1 VLKDWVILGQ
11 GIAALTFLDEFL
23 DMSSSS
29 GRILQLSSEAMA
41 PSCSLRSTAICCSN
55 GIEKGLSPLG
65 DLLFDSYHLA
75 EDFFRREKPEGVYF
89 GKQFSQ
95 CQKDGEY
102 SPEQYERRFGT
113 VEELSHLGPF
123 VNKHPTKK
131 GKVWDAYL
139 LDPPAY
145 LSWFE
150 KRIEKKVSKSS
161 LDFERRDDYV
171 VNLKVENDL
180 YILETLNKKIIKA
193 KNIVLASGAYAH
205 LMKSFLPTPFEAL
218 DKAKVVAGSYLVF
231 DSIDWGEG
239 SFVVSYNGHN
249 YVYRHWDKTL
259 LIGGTTD
266 PNENGAVTAINW
278 VKLKEMFEIGKNEL
292 ELPFPAFE
300 RGQAFV
306 GLRQKGVK
314 RMPFWGEIY
323 SIEDSHLFGLLS
335 FYKNGYTFPFK
346 GSKELCAQI
355 RKKVP
360 NL

>member
-1 VLKDWVILGQ
+1 
-11 GIAALTFLDEFL
+11 
-23 DMSSSS
+23 
-29 GRILQLSSEAMA
+29 MA
-41 PSCSLRSTAICCSN
+41 PSCSLRTTAICCVN
-55 GIEKGLSPLG
+55 GIQKGKSSLG

-75 EDFFRREKPEGVYF
+75 EDFFKKEKPEGVTF
-89 GKQFSQ
+89 GKQFNQ
-95 CQKDGEY
+95 CQKEGDN
-102 SPEQYERRFGT
+102 SPEEYERRFGT
-113 VEELSHLGPF
+113 VEDLSYLGPF
-123 VNKHPTKK
+123 VNKHQTKK
-131 GKVWDAYL
+131 GKVWDTYL

-161 LDFERRDDYV
+161 LNFEKRDDFV
-171 VNLKVENDL
+171 VNLSVENGL
-180 YILETLNKKIIKA
+180 YVLETLNKKIIKA
-193 KNIVLASGAYAH
+193 KNIVLATGAYAH
-205 LMKSFLPTPFEAL
+205 LMRALLPTPFEIL
-218 DKAKVVAGSYLVF
+218 SKAKVVPGSYLVF
-231 DSIDWGEG
+231 DSVDWGEE
-239 SFVVSYNGHN
+239 SFVVSYKGHN

-314 RMPFWGEIY
+314 RTPFWGEIH
-323 SIEDSHLFGLLS
+323 SVGDAHLFGLLS
-335 FYKNGYTFPFK
+335 LYKNGYTFPFK
-346 GSKELCAQI
+346 GAKELCDQI